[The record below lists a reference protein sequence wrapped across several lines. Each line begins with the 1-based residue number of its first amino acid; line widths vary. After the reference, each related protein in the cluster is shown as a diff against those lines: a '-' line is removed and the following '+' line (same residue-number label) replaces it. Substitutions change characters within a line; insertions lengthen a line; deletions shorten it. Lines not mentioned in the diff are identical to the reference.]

1 MERQRNKNKSVTNK
15 YVQTRVCF
23 RLKKR
28 HSQTFYLRWRHGMC
42 ACECVRDR
50 EVNCTVLYKEYK
62 RFQYT
67 IAQRNKELSSMWCV
81 AFTASSFGS
90 DITHNISAGSALKSP
105 AAGALRNPRLASH
118 FQTIKCRAGFPPRR
132 WGIGTI
138 FSLVSPICL
147 QCYTEFSQLSSDG
160 DVIVQQR

>member
-1 MERQRNKNKSVTNK
+1 MERPRKKSKSNQVTTK
-15 YVQTRVCF
+15 YFVLS
-23 RLKKR
+23 LKWYC
-28 HSQTFYLRWRHGMC
+28 SQTFYLRRLHGMC
-42 ACECVRDR
+42 ACEWVWDR
-50 EVNCTVLYKEYK
+50 KVNCTVLCKEYK
-62 RFQYT
+62 RVQYT

-81 AFTASSFGS
+81 AFIASSFGS